1 MAAPTLPPRGVPRAG
16 VPADPPPEGSPGAA
30 GRGPAIGVD
39 RTLRVTGTAVR
50 VNVRAARPTAG
61 REGVGPQAPLVL
73 VNGIGASLELFD
85 PLVEVLDPEREVI
98 RFDVPGI
105 GGSPLPWAPLPMSA
119 LAALLGEVLDQLGH
133 RSVDLLGFSWGG
145 GIAQQFALQY
155 PHRVRRLALVSTG
168 TGAMMVPARLGVLAK
183 MLTPRRYNDRSWR
196 RESGAEI
203 YVGEQQ
209 AEVDAVFSRA
219 QAVQPAGYLYQLLA
233 LATWTSLP
241 VLGFIQAPTLVL
253 AGRRDPVIPVVNV
266 HIMGMM
272 LPRATVHLHEGG
284 HLGLLTR
291 PRELGAVLEEFLD
304 RA

>member
-1 MAAPTLPPRGVPRAG
+1 MAAPTLPAAST
-16 VPADPPPEGSPGAA
+16 PADPPPEGSPGDVA
-30 GRGPAIGVD
+30 GPGASTGVD
-39 RTLRVTGTAVR
+39 RTLRVTGTTLR
-50 VNVRAARPTAG
+50 VNVRSPRPGSVRNAA
-61 REGVGPQAPLVL
+61 GPQAPLVL

-85 PLVEVLDPEREVI
+85 PLVEVLDPAREVI

-105 GGSPLPWAPLPMSA
+105 GGSPLPCAPLPMAA
-119 LAALLGEVLDQLGH
+119 LAALLAEVLDQLGH
-133 RSVDLLGFSWGG
+133 RHVDLLGFSWGG

-155 PHRVRRLALVSTG
+155 PNRVRRLALVSTG
-168 TGAMMVPARLGVLAK
+168 TGAMMVPARFGVLAK

-196 RESGAEI
+196 RDSGAEI

-219 QAVQPAGYLYQLLA
+219 RAVQPAGYLYQLLA

-241 VLGFIQAPTLVL
+241 VLGLIKAPTLVL